1 MWEETVKQLEE
12 EQQKQEKV
20 ITDASIAF
28 EEISEKASIGDFEFE
43 VDIENAKLSDVKKS
57 GEKLNDNIAR
67 MISGL
72 DNTTRGI
79 DGNLSEMGKLTFSEK
94 FIKVFSRDK
103 AQEMRTTRISES
115 DISENLNEL
124 ILQSDSIQNILIR
137 QESLL
142 VTERDRGTVNYKRT
156 LDLRQETVEELDSV
170 RTKMLEIDPIIM
182 GMQSELDVET
192 SVTERTIIETKI
204 SEQQEKLNV
213 LKNEESKLLSRSQS
227 LEKYIVQNKV
237 HIQSLESQLT
247 SQQVLIDRL
256 KTDTDQHLVL
266 FKQYEVSL
274 KTAQQQEAAHQ
285 LTEIGS
291 KASKGAMVGMAQIGA
306 ATSNRLA
313 DALENHA
320 GEMIDVKEV
329 ARKQIES
336 HDRFNRRFAHVLDD
350 HDKGSYT
357 D

>member
-12 EQQKQEKV
+12 EQQKQEMV

-237 HIQSLESQLT
+237 HIQSL
-247 SQQVLIDRL
+247 DRL